1 MSIGIQC
8 ASLQVNLNGGSLSR
22 LGYLL
27 LRFGKLHLRVKGEI
41 YMQLQLKPLNLAF
54 LIFLG
59 LALPGLALAQR
70 GGGGSVGGGG
80 NMGSTPRSTP
90 NGSINPN
97 SGNNLS
103 NSRSI
108 TGILVE
114 LNPAENSISIKNNKD
129 GKVVAFTVVP
139 KAKLKADK
147 KTDLA
152 DKKDIKLADFKPG
165 ETLEI
170 TYMGDGTVTEV
181 RLKHEKEK
189 KESAEAEQKTS

>member
-1 MSIGIQC
+1 
-8 ASLQVNLNGGSLSR
+8 
-22 LGYLL
+22 
-27 LRFGKLHLRVKGEI
+27 
-41 YMQLQLKPLNLAF
+41 MQLHLKPLNFVF
-54 LIFLG
+54 LIVLG

-70 GGGGSVGGGG
+70 GGGSVGGGG

-97 SGNNLS
+97 SGNTLA
-103 NSRSI
+103 NSKSI
-108 TGILVE
+108 TGTLVE
-114 LNPAENSISIKNNKD
+114 LNPAENSISVKNNKD
-129 GKVVAFTVVP
+129 GKIVAFTIVP

-165 ETLEI
+165 ETVEI

-181 RLKHEKEK
+181 RLKREKDK
-189 KESAEAEQKTS
+189 KDSPEAEQKTS